1 MILLDG
7 KKTSADLKIEIAAH
21 TDNKGNADYN
31 LKLSQERAKS
41 VADFLISKGVNS
53 QALIAKGYGM
63 TEPIAYNN
71 NPDGSDNPEG
81 RQKNRRTEIIISPNL
96 DEIYNIINKQD

>member
-1 MILLDG
+1 MLQNP
-7 KKTSADLKIEIAAH
+7 DLKIEIAAH

-41 VADFLISKGVNS
+41 VANFLISKGVNS
-53 QALIAKGYGM
+53 HALIAKGYGI
-63 TEPIAYNN
+63 TQPIAYNN

-81 RQKNRRTEIIISPNL
+81 RQKNRRIIFKVL
-96 DEIYNIINKQD
+96 EKINTTKNEK